1 MWAGWV
7 AICNANDNTAYRT
20 KTRTQA
26 HRGSRKRNGV
36 PKREREREERA
47 RKGSKENRLPRFR
60 AADHLFLATFPR
72 NHIPQNVYKTKCCTT
87 TPLLRNEATND
98 RAEIGIFSVGL
109 YREINRTKIFLWKKF
124 YR

>member
-36 PKREREREERA
+36 PKREREERT